1 MLECFECGMCG
12 NACVGTEL
20 RLQTGRPARR
30 VWVTCVALRAGAVS
44 VAVAVAQNDGRL
56 QMLRVRRRRGG
67 QRGRPLGRWCVS
79 VAAIVT
85 AVAPCHRGRS
95 AQPHAVP
102 LRRSPS
108 RHLSGSEPNSA
119 IQCIQVAAISLAV
132 NPVKFVH
139 TLQLRTAAQPLAA
152 FRLSCHARH
161 ARIHSRS

>member
-1 MLECFECGMCG
+1 MRMHVYISLHVLSENSGG
-12 NACVGTEL
+12 SL
-20 RLQTGRPARR
+20 RE
-30 VWVTCVALRAGAVS
+30 
-44 VAVAVAQNDGRL
+44 
-56 QMLRVRRRRGG
+56 
-67 QRGRPLGRWCVS
+67 RGRPLGRWCVS

-139 TLQLRTAAQPLAA
+139 TLQLGSYPGSCMQLPARQPQAAAMRVTRAYTVGP
-152 FRLSCHARH
+152 S
-161 ARIHSRS
+161 